1 MKELK
6 SYLDEAKTQS
16 RTAISKIA
24 LGAMFASFGGY
35 IPQPFGHASV
45 FGGGAIVAALNI
57 LPILFCQKLDK
68 TQKKYLLTA
77 LEKIKKLVAAAEG
90 AAITGVFVEQSF
102 ELTQNEAGVEQL
114 LKYLLPSF
122 AIILAAQGTLD
133 LITKIEKMLSTEVD
147 LAQSVNLVVG
157 SGGTLAQAGMITGV
171 IAGLIDKQ
179 TANGI
184 NALIGGGQALTAGF
198 MTFWNVRKASQFTL
212 MVDND
217 LREPLS
223 VSEDIPS
230 SFDV

>member
-6 SYLDEAKTQS
+6 VHFDEAKTQGKI
-16 RTAISKIA
+16 AISRIA

-35 IPQPFGHASV
+35 IPQPFGHVSV

-57 LPILFCQKLDK
+57 LPTLFCQKLDK
-68 TQKKYLLTA
+68 TQKKDLLTA

-90 AAITGVFVEQSF
+90 AAITGVFVEQGF

-133 LITKIEKMLSTEVD
+133 LIAKIEKMLSTEVD

-171 IAGLIDKQ
+171 LTGLVDKQ

-198 MTFWNVRKASQFTL
+198 MTFWNLRKASQYTL
-212 MVDND
+212 TVDSD
-217 LREPLS
+217 MRQPLS
-223 VSEDIPS
+223 VSDDPIS
-230 SFDV
+230 SFTV